1 MAIDNDKSW
10 SGCEDCWKIDNT
22 ALSLAAMNGDQV
34 TLSALIKA
42 GADVNRKNI
51 YDWTALKAALV
62 SSNIKCVKLLV
73 QAGADGK
80 NTMI

>member
-1 MAIDNDKSW
+1 MPESFDS
-10 SGCEDCWKIDNT
+10 T

-34 TLSALIKA
+34 TLNALIKA

-62 SSNIKCVKLLV
+62 PSDIKCVKLLV
-73 QAGADGK
+73 QAGADVRNTLIWAVK
-80 NTMI
+80 NKTGSGC